1 MSAWNSLPSLPLP
14 PQTPNF
20 SLLVLFLMMAI
31 SRQENDSEGIYQL
44 ALENC
49 HQSPQK
55 RPRNHSILWTALHVP
70 GVSACVVQSRDLQ
83 ASGFHFCMHHNAPRI
98 HSVRE
103 QNNPLRAT
111 EGSQSPVKVL
121 AQEGRSSWREGQR
134 GKTAIASG
142 PCESLLTLGEM
153 KATAEGKFLLWWV
166 YLTDPRAGPQCDPL
180 LSHSQEFQTG

>member
-49 HQSPQK
+49 HRSPQK

-103 QNNPLRAT
+103 QNNPLTGYGRQP
-111 EGSQSPVKVL
+111 EPSESPSPRGKVL
-121 AQEGRSSWREGQR
+121 LER
-134 GKTAIASG
+134 GTERKDSH
-142 PCESLLTLGEM
+142 C
-153 KATAEGKFLLWWV
+153 LWA
-166 YLTDPRAGPQCDPL
+166 L
-180 LSHSQEFQTG
+180 